1 MLLAICNTQ
10 VKKKV
15 KKRFEKTKKKK
26 RSARNLLEEDS
37 NPDPQNQLELR
48 VNASTTSVNS
58 VNWSLKKVYIPSLC

>member
-15 KKRFEKTKKKK
+15 KKRFEKTEKKI
-26 RSARNLLEEDS
+26 RSTRNLLEEDS

-58 VNWSLKKVYIPSLC
+58 VNSSLKKVYIPSLC